1 MVKAELLEE
10 VRGTLQELAQLA
22 SDGAMLVVE
31 GKRDVESLERL
42 GIAGR
47 FFTLLNG
54 NRLIENIE
62 VLAREREVV
71 MLVDFDR
78 RGRELLTFCRRH
90 LGARGVRLN
99 VEIWERLRAL
109 AGRQVKDIEGLATYL
124 DSGRKP

>member
-78 RGRELLTFCRRH
+78 RGRELPPS
-90 LGARGVRLN
+90 A
-99 VEIWERLRAL
+99 
-109 AGRQVKDIEGLATYL
+109 DAT
-124 DSGRKP
+124 

>member
-1 MVKAELLEE
+1 MVRAEVLEQ
-10 VRGTLQELAQLA
+10 VQDTLQELARLA

-31 GKRDVESLERL
+31 GRRDVESLERL

-54 NRLIENIE
+54 DRLIESVE
-62 VLAREREVV
+62 VLAREREIVI
-71 MLVDFDR
+71 LVDFDR
-78 RGRELLTFCRRH
+78 RGRELLAFCRRH

-99 VEIWERLRAL
+99 VEIWERLRSL
-109 AGRQVKDIEGLATYL
+109 VGRQVKDIEGLATYL